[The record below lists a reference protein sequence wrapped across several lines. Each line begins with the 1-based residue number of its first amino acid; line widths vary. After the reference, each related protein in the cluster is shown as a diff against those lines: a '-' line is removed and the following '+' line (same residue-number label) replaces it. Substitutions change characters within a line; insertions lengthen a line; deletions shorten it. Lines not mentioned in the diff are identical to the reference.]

1 MEVVKEQFNPNKN
14 YRWQPTDVFQ
24 ISGAEFGLLLNA
36 LRATL
41 MTEESQRILLIQEAS
56 NALENVLA
64 KGVESGIA
72 VEHVNDEPSSSL

>member
-1 MEVVKEQFNPNKN
+1 MELVKEQFNPNKK
-14 YRWQPTDVFQ
+14 YKWQPTDVFE
-24 ISGAEFGLLLNA
+24 ISGSDFGLLLNA

-72 VEHVNDEPSSSL
+72 VEHEDSSNSL